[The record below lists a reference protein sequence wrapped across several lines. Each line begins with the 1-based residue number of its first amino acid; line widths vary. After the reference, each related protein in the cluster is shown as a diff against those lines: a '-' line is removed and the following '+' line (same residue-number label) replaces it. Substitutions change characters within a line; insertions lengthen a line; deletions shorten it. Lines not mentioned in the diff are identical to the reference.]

1 VDIKM
6 AHWERLPPEI
16 RLIILGTLL
25 LGRNPGSGI
34 MGDYRNSNL
43 ACYASVSKEWQ
54 AAFEKRNFHR
64 LTLSPSCLKDLDR
77 IVRRRRGFVKH
88 ICLRIQ
94 KKTTMDRNDE
104 NNRKAI
110 RKLFTVLNTWGTE
123 GDWSSNSGLTMELS
137 FHGRNGSSRAFKDS
151 HFPYS
156 ESIDEY
162 HHSDFYDLCYWV
174 NGHDQYLGPSSIV
187 TAQVAASKFDIDLV
201 FTRKLPKVDIV
212 TRFLVH
218 RQPHRKLTWQTLS
231 QIFSSLPRLEYI
243 HCEPSTAIAPIE
255 EGIDFGMFL

>member
-1 VDIKM
+1 M
-6 AHWERLPPEI
+6 AHWERLPAEV
-16 RLIILGTLL
+16 RLRILGT
-25 LGRNPGSGI
+25 LGRNPGSGM
-34 MGDYRNSNL
+34 MGDRNSNL

-54 AAFEKRNFHR
+54 AAFEKINFHR
-64 LTLSPSCLKDLDR
+64 LTLSPSCLIDLDR
-77 IVRRRRGFVKH
+77 IVRRRKGFVKH

-94 KKTTMDRNDE
+94 EKKTTMDRNDE
-104 NNRKAI
+104 ITRKAI

-137 FHGRNGSSRAFKDS
+137 FHGRNDSIPVRTFKDS

-162 HHSDFYDLCYWV
+162 YQSDFYDLYYWV
-174 NGHDQYLGPSSIV
+174 NGHDQHLGPASIV
-187 TAQVAASKFDIDLV
+187 TAQVAASKFDIDLT
-201 FTRKLPKVDIV
+201 FTPKLPKVDVV

-218 RQPHRKLTWQTLS
+218 QQPHRKLTWQTLS